1 MMDGYAKDA
10 HDGAYGRVPDLCEK
24 GQPVAQNGFDQSNQK
39 VLVFDFG
46 AQYGQLIARRVRD
59 LHVYS
64 EIVPCDISAAEVA
77 EMAPSAII
85 LSGGPASV
93 YAEDAP
99 SIDAGIF
106 ELGVP
111 VLGFCYGHQI
121 MAVTL
126 GGEVAHSEVGE
137 YGPATLACDNES
149 ALFKGTPME
158 QTVWMSHRD
167 AVSRVP
173 EGFVVTGRTDV
184 CPVAAMECPERKL
197 YSTQFHPE
205 VRHTEHGQQILK
217 NFLFG
222 VCGLVEGWTMDNL
235 AEQKVAEIRE
245 QVGEDRVILALS
257 GGVDSSVVAAL
268 GARAIGKQ
276 MTCVFVNHG
285 LLRKGEP
292 EQVEEVF
299 TKQFDVDF
307 IHVHAEDRYAE
318 LLAGVTDPEQKRRI
332 IGTQFWNEFFAVAK
346 QLEED
351 GRPVKYLAQGTIYPD
366 IIESG
371 ARKTGGKASTIKSHH
386 NLIPFPE
393 GVHFD
398 LIEPLDHFF
407 KDEVRELGLALGLP
421 EHIVYRQPFPGPG
434 LAIRIIG
441 AVDPEKLSI
450 LKNAD
455 AIVREELDAYNQ
467 RLFEETG
474 ERNSEH
480 SCWQYFCVLPDIRS
494 VGVMGDERTY
504 ARPVILRAVESSD
517 AMTADW
523 AKLPYD
529 VLARISSRIVAEVP
543 GVNRVAYDITS
554 KPPAT
559 IEWE

>member
-222 VCGLVEGWTMDNL
+222 VCGLVEDWTMDNL

-245 QVGEDRVILALS
+245 QVGDDRVILALS

-421 EHIVYRQPFPGPG
+421 AHIVYRQPFPGPG

-441 AVDPEKLSI
+441 AVDPEKLAI
-450 LKNAD
+450 LKDAD

-480 SCWQYFCVLPDIRS
+480 SCWQYFAVLPDIKS